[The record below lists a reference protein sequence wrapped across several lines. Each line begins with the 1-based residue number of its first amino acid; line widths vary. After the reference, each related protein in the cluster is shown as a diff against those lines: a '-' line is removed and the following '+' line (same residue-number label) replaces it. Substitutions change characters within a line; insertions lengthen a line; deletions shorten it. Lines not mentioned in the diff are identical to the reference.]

1 MTDTF
6 SLALQQFWEHLKSYR
21 VAAVNHELSEHMGI
35 LGRLVRVCY
44 LFSLGSLC
52 LEITHSP
59 LNKMSQLAKYGQVHT
74 AAQHKTKQYNPVA
87 DHCLAP
93 GSLGSVVYDP

>member
-1 MTDTF
+1 MTEPGF
-6 SLALQQFWEHLKSYR
+6 FFRLCNNSEHLKSYR
-21 VAAVNHELSEHMGI
+21 VAAVNHEFSEHLGI

-52 LEITHSP
+52 LEIPHSL
-59 LNKMSQLAKYGQVHT
+59 LNKTSQLAKHGQVHT
-74 AAQHKTKQYNPVA
+74 AAKLKKQYNPVA
-87 DHCLAP
+87 DYCLAP